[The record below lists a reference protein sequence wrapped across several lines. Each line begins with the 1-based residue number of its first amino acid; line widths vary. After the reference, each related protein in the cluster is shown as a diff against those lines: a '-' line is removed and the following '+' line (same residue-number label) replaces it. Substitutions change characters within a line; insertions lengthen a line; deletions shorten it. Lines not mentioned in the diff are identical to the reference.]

1 MKTIYSLTAGII
13 IFLAGCTKEPLNHL
27 TTEESRIYT
36 VSYDSSINFST
47 FKTYSIADSVAVIRD
62 GSSTKQLNDV
72 DQAYIDAVKK
82 YMAQRG
88 YSLVSKDQTPH
99 IGINI
104 NRIYHTATGV
114 IDYTGYYGGY
124 GGYWDPYYWG
134 YSGYGYYVPYVYG
147 VYQVSEGLISI
158 DMLDLKDAATKGK
171 IGLMWNGLVRGT
183 GIFDASNADAAVQN
197 LFNQSAFLQ
206 TAQ

>member
-1 MKTIYSLTAGII
+1 M
-13 IFLAGCTKEPLNHL
+13 
-27 TTEESRIYT
+27 
-36 VSYDSSINFST
+36 
-47 FKTYSIADSVAVIRD
+47 
-62 GSSTKQLNDV
+62 Q
-72 DQAYIDAVKK
+72 
-82 YMAQRG
+82 QRG
-88 YSLVSKDQTPH
+88 YTLVNKDQTPD

-114 IDYTGYYGGY
+114 IDYTDYYGGY

-158 DMLDLKDAATKGK
+158 DMLDLKDAGTKGK
-171 IGLMWNGLVRGT
+171 ISLMWNGLVRGSD
-183 GIFDASNADAAVQN
+183 IFNTANADAAVQN